1 MNDFLLSIVIP
12 VFNEKDNI
20 RPLLESLLSIVEHYS
35 YEILFINDGSRDGT
49 DTVIREIAQKN
60 KNIKLVSFN
69 RNFGHQIALVAGY
82 SFAKGDAVI
91 SMDADLQDPPDVIP
105 QMIAKW
111 QQGAKIVYAKRKKR
125 YVDSIFKKKT
135 AAFFYQFMNMLSD
148 IKIPENVGDFRL
160 LDRTAVEYLSSLP
173 EHAPFLRGLVAWG
186 GYQEDYVYFDR
197 EERHS
202 GKTHYSISKMINFA
216 LDGITSFSVK
226 PLRLATYMGFTAGS
240 FGFLGIIYAVI
251 GKFFLP
257 IPWVTGWT
265 GIFVGIMFI
274 GGVQLIT
281 IGIIGEYIS
290 KIYLE
295 VLRRPHYLLKEKIN
309 ID

>member
-1 MNDFLLSIVIP
+1 MLISIIIP

-20 RPLLESLLSIVEHYS
+20 HPLLESLLPIIESYS
-35 YEILFINDGSRDGT
+35 YEILFVNDGSRDGT
-49 DTVIREIAQKN
+49 DMVIQDIAQKN
-60 KNIKLVSFN
+60 KNIKLLSFN
-69 RNFGHQIALVAGY
+69 RNFGHQIALMAGY

-91 SMDADLQDPPDVIP
+91 SMDADLQDPPSAIP
-105 QMIAKW
+105 QMIEKW

-125 YVDSIFKKKT
+125 DVDSVFKKKT
-135 AAFFYQFMNMLSD
+135 AEIFYRFMNMLSD

-160 LDRTAVEYLSSLP
+160 LDRSAVDYLKTLP

-202 GKTHYSISKMINFA
+202 GKTHYSISKMVNFA

-295 VLRRPHYLLKEKIN
+295 VLRRPHFILKEKIN
-309 ID
+309 VD

>member
-1 MNDFLLSIVIP
+1 MLISIIIP

-20 RPLLESLLSIVEHYS
+20 HPLLDVLLPIAENYAH
-35 YEILFINDGSRDGT
+35 EIIFVNDGSRDGT
-49 DTVIREIAQKN
+49 DKIIRNIASQN
-60 KNIKLVSFN
+60 KQIKLISFN
-69 RNFGHQIALVAGY
+69 RNFGHQIALMAGY

-91 SMDADLQDPPDVIP
+91 SMDADLQDPPSAIP
-105 QMIAKW
+105 EMIEKW
-111 QQGAKIVYAKRKKR
+111 QNGAKIVYAKRKR
-125 YVDSIFKKKT
+125 RDVDSVFKKKT
-135 AAFFYQFMNMLSD
+135 AAFFYQCINMLSD

-160 LDRTAVEYLSSLP
+160 LDRDAVDYLKKLP
-173 EHAPFLRGLVAWG
+173 EHSPFLRGLVAWG
-186 GYQEDYVYFDR
+186 GYKEDYVYFDR

-226 PLRLATYMGFTAGS
+226 PLRLATYMGFSAGS
-240 FGFLGIIYAVI
+240 FGFLGIMYAII

-295 VLRRPHYLLKEKIN
+295 ILKRPHYLLKEKIN